1 MQRPSRLA
9 RSAGTATPLD
19 VLRRGFRPPGESA
32 LAADLAAIDRG
43 DGRTLACLYRGAVE
57 GMPRRFR
64 RKMLD
69 LTADGLVFRPFWSSP
84 SRSRFGIDA
93 SEVTSAH
100 LRPPHHRSDLN
111 VPATG
116 VYQRGGIFDY
126 AGFEIIQCQTTRGQ
140 LELAVPRPDV
150 PLVLHYLHR
159 TGGAATADGDAAAEG
174 TD

>member
-1 MQRPSRLA
+1 MRLA

-19 VLRRGFRPPGESA
+19 VLRRWFRPPGEPA
-32 LAADLAAIDRG
+32 IAADLAAIDRG
-43 DGRTLACLYRGAVE
+43 GGRTLACFYRGAYE
-57 GMPRRFR
+57 GMPPRFR

-84 SRSRFGIDA
+84 SRTRLRIEA
-93 SEVTSAH
+93 NEVTSAH
-100 LRPPHHRSDLN
+100 LRLRSHRTDLN

-126 AGFEIIQCQTTRGQ
+126 AGFEVIQCQATRGP

-150 PLVLHYLHR
+150 PLGVALPSSQR
-159 TGGAATADGDAAAEG
+159 RSRR
-174 TD
+174 